1 MINVV
6 ILNHFIGYPALEDA
20 CSHALRYSKLLNLI
34 QVVDAK
40 NTIFLYSPTDTPDQ
54 KFNDIMEISKT
65 NGSKWLQIS
74 DERSIEY
81 VLQNIKNK
89 FSIDITQ
96 ENSTIILGGTNTAG
110 CLLRTSNFSA
120 KQWAK
125 KEFNVKF
132 CLSICTD
139 YELDGINTVEKNQI
153 AAAIMYQFIKENK
166 FTDYIDV
173 VYNPMDLVR

>member
-40 NTIFLYSPTDTPDQ
+40 NTIFLYNAIKTDK
-54 KFNDIMEISKT
+54 KFKDIMEISKT
-65 NGSKWLQIS
+65 NGSEWLKLS
-74 DERSIEY
+74 DSQSIES